1 MEDNKSFL
9 VISAIVDKQNVAEL
23 QEYLESVMQV
33 FGKNGGKPVGR
44 YKAIES
50 LSGEDSPEMIA
61 IVEFSDTDVIKDM
74 VNGEE
79 FLALSDMRARVF
91 SNLNMIICG
100 GM

>member
-9 VISAIVDKQNVAEL
+9 VISAIVDKQNMAEL
-23 QEYLESVMQV
+23 QEYLDSVMQV

-44 YKAIES
+44 YKTIES

-61 IVEFSDTDVIKDM
+61 IIEFPDAEVIKNM
-74 VNGEE
+74 VNGED
-79 FLALSDMRARVF
+79 FKALSEMRTRVF
-91 SNLNMIICG
+91 SKLNMMIFG